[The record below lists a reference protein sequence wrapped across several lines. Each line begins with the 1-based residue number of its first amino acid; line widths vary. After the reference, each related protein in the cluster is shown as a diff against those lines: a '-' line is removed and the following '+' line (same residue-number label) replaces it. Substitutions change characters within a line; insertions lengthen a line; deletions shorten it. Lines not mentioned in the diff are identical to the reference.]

1 MSSAS
6 AVPTRPDQTI
16 DFAGGPVDR
25 LTGVPELLDGPLDDP
40 EVLIGN
46 LRDLRRVNRWLGG
59 VALSR
64 IAIDALVGRQADTG
78 TRITLLDVGTGAA
91 DIPVA
96 LLADW
101 QRRERRLEVTAVDSR
116 PEVLFAARMARPA
129 IDRVKRLTLAT
140 ADGRTLPYP
149 DDSFDVVHSSLVI
162 HHLDPADAVALLRE
176 MRRVSRR
183 GVVVNDLRRGW
194 LYWWGARLL
203 AILTTRNKYSRHD
216 GPLSVRRAYTT
227 GELRALLAV
236 AGLRPI
242 SETRDRFGHRWAIAA
257 IPA

>member
-1 MSSAS
+1 M
-6 AVPTRPDQTI
+6 
-16 DFAGGPVDR
+16 DR
-25 LTGVPELLDGPLDDP
+25 LTGAAEFLDGPLDDP
-40 EVLIGN
+40 DVLIGN

-64 IAIDALVGRQADTG
+64 AAIDALVGRQADTG
-78 TRITLLDVGTGAA
+78 TSITLLDVGTGAA

-101 QRRERRLEVTAVDSR
+101 QRRDRHLEVTAVDSR
-116 PEVLFAARMARPA
+116 AEVLFAARMARPA

-140 ADGRTLPYP
+140 ADGRSLPYP
-149 DDSFDVVHSSLVI
+149 DDSFDVVHASMVI
-162 HHLDPADAVALLRE
+162 HHLEPADAVTLLRE

-183 GVVVNDLRRGW
+183 GVVVNELRRGW
-194 LYWWGARLL
+194 LYWLGARLL
-203 AILTTRNKYSRHD
+203 AWIGTRNRFTRHD
-216 GPLSVRRAYTT
+216 GPLSVRRAYSV

-242 SETRDRFGHRWAIAA
+242 SETRDRLGHRWAIAA
-257 IPA
+257 VRS

>member
-1 MSSAS
+1 M
-6 AVPTRPDQTI
+6 
-16 DFAGGPVDR
+16 DR
-25 LTGVPELLDGPLDDP
+25 LTGAAELLDGPLDDP

-64 IAIDALVGRQADTG
+64 TAIDTLVGRQADTG
-78 TRITLLDVGTGAA
+78 TAITLLDIGTGAA

-101 QRRERRLEVTAVDSR
+101 HRRDRHIEVTAIDSR
-116 PEVLFAARMARPA
+116 PEVIFAARMARPA
-129 IDRVKRLTLAT
+129 IDRLKRLTLAT
-140 ADGRTLPYP
+140 ADGRSLPYP
-149 DDSFDVVHSSLVI
+149 DDSFDVVHASMVV

-183 GVVVNDLRRGW
+183 GVVINDLRRGW
-194 LYWWGARLL
+194 LYWWAARVL
-203 AILTTRNKYSRHD
+203 AWVGTNNRFSRHD
-216 GPLSVRRAYTT
+216 GPLSVRRAYSS

-257 IPA
+257 VRV

>member
-1 MSSAS
+1 
-6 AVPTRPDQTI
+6 
-16 DFAGGPVDR
+16 VDR
-25 LTGVPELLDGPLDDP
+25 LTGVAELLDGPLDDP
-40 EVLIGN
+40 DVLIGN

-64 IAIDALVGRQADTG
+64 TAIDALVGRQADTG
-78 TRITLLDVGTGAA
+78 TAITLLDIGTGAA

-101 QRRERRLEVTAVDSR
+101 QRRERHLEVTAIDSR
-116 PEVLFAARMARPA
+116 AEVIFAARMARPA
-129 IDRVKRLTLAT
+129 IDRLRRLTLAT
-140 ADGRTLPYP
+140 ADGRTLPFP
-149 DDSFDVVHSSLVI
+149 DDSFDVVHASLVL
-162 HHLDPADAVALLRE
+162 HHLDPADAVKLLRE

-183 GVVVNDLRRGW
+183 GVVVNDLRRSR

-203 AILTTRNKYSRHD
+203 VRVATRNPFSRHD
-216 GPLSVRRAYTT
+216 APLSVRRAYTT

-242 SETRDRFGHRWAIAA
+242 SETRDWLGHRWAIAA
-257 IPA
+257 VRS